1 MLKSTRVP
9 TILISNAFPSK
20 ECDSSNSHLQAIAGL
35 RGLAIN
41 EDIRTLLVKSGCC
54 EPLTLSLCSHD
65 VVTDEIRYESAATL
79 FNLTLS
85 TLSSSFIVKA
95 GVVYAILSSL
105 EILDDA
111 SKVFAVGILANL
123 AEKGNDV
130 QFKLIDN
137 GCIPILSEI
146 LNDSKS
152 SEKIIRDVIR
162 CFALLASNVG
172 LHDMMMSSN
181 MLKGLVR
188 IVSTE
193 FHEIDCK
200 VFATVTIANLAS
212 RVNNHRALM
221 ECGALSSLHSLQ
233 NAGSHQIGQSLA
245 FVFHNV
251 AKNLCMHQFCYDHN
265 IASTLSHLILSED
278 DLCKLHAC
286 LALRYLSIS
295 ESIGRNIIDH
305 GHIPKLLQV
314 LRSSSIEHMREVVG
328 SIRNLSLSNVNK
340 QSLLELGCISA
351 LLDIS
356 RCSDSILAQQIFATL
371 ANLAEEM
378 SNRMKMIEQ
387 GVLQHLK
394 HALTYHSEPV
404 IQESIRA
411 ISNLSTD
418 KCCIRAIEKA
428 GLSSSIISLLS
439 SNQISSPIFLA
450 ITISNLTT
458 DEKVRE
464 ALIIEGCID
473 PLFYLYSG
481 ANGAGRD
488 DITALHCFTA
498 LSNLAAS
505 SAVHETLL
513 NCKIV
518 QMCCLILEGKSNFLI
533 NAALSCLANLA
544 SKSRNHSVLQVNRS
558 SKVVLEMLDH
568 LEETQLYHAVLFLRG
583 ISTSPSTRKVIFER
597 NVVHRLLSLM
607 TIEHDYIRNEA
618 LHILCNLSIDAQFHN
633 HVNMCL
639 DRFQLHEVVNLFHEE
654 LFSSK
659 LFGVI
664 IFGNGILNNDFRD
677 RISIVHVLDNLILE
691 YRNGSYDEL
700 GRCIAYSLCNLS
712 EQIENR
718 SYIVSSGGLIPIL
731 FLTKSKLEN
740 DVYNAL
746 CSIRA
751 LCVDTTLT
759 TLIVENSCLEYLLDV
774 SIRNV
779 SDRCTEEALKAIYFL
794 SLNDSNKK
802 KIIQCERFESTM
814 NLTCIS
820 VQIATLFT
828 ALLASCSEIYIL
840 HSHIIEYIHSITL
853 HHVEEISYYK
863 QYTRLVSNLCANKEN
878 NVWILDTTSVE
889 ILSKCVTFDNFTV
902 QRNILLVMY
911 NVCINDTL
919 CDQINQ
925 LVLNLSPRLI
935 EYITLKDPLG
945 YDISLAS
952 FACLT
957 IGSLLKFPLFWTHFY
972 DLGTFDLVQAMF
984 SCDNDELKYSAS
996 CTIHKYFKYAAES
1009 NRSFISA
1016 NTIHILLNELK
1027 IKDKIF
1033 AMHVVSALRYVGKDC
1048 EVSRNIVDNGG
1059 LEILSELDVESVT
1072 LELKREIA
1080 GSFYNLSMSPCLIE
1094 KIVSSAAFGTIV
1106 KLVSSADIECARF
1119 SIAALANI
1127 LEDHTTHSYILML
1140 TNIITELI
1148 DDITSKPLQV
1158 KREAARCLSNLLS
1171 NYDSIAT
1178 FIKHKGLQ
1186 VLDLLSKVSDTESQL
1201 HCAVSLRKLASLDK
1215 VHNDF
1220 VSYRSLDTMF
1230 RLIGYEKDNLEG
1242 ARLACMALSDYA
1254 SSSLLEKI
1262 ILENC
1267 DYDRFLSLLSSED
1280 SAVKSLGAAILYRI
1294 SVSFKLKQKLLIEGI
1309 LPLLFKCIDDNDDVN
1324 LLIHVSAVL
1333 SNLSESEEGR
1343 LMLWSDEK
1351 FKVALHQLSIKG
1363 ISSILVNVARCMSFL
1378 SVSVPNYIFP
1388 EIDITIMMTAIKMIS
1403 IDQAEVAVIEYALMT
1418 IGNLVQDLKYQS
1430 IACNLN
1436 AFEHVATLIIRNSE
1450 HLALAMWVLSRIMI
1464 LDEHT
1469 HLCFKQK
1476 NLLGSIVCCLKAK
1489 TMCVLYNTC
1498 CVLCN
1503 VSSNSFIPYFLGNNV
1518 VKDLMMLIQE
1528 NCTQLGIQTATAG
1541 IKVLCNITA
1550 FREFRKFA
1558 ITGDIIS
1565 MLLMLCKIESVNV
1578 KEIALMTLSNLSID
1592 GFNIVPIC
1600 SANAVSMMC
1609 CIYDRSNVVT
1619 EKNAVAMNLFNLSL
1633 SQESHAFL
1641 GTSTVI
1647 KCLFALCNSEM
1658 KLCRLLSIMTLS
1670 NISGNDC
1677 YRKNVIQNGGFKSA
1691 IIMSNDSDVECR
1703 TCALI
1708 FLSNL
1713 TISSSARYQ
1722 AVLHGCLPSLKSA
1735 LESGNE
1741 DLMRCARLAVVNLV
1755 SDSKNIGAFFDQ
1767 NILCSFL
1774 NESEDDMSMIALTFI
1789 NVLISDYRYYSKY
1802 LFQIWR
1808 ILTELVDSNICHFSC
1823 AAIAAVKQLMMRGMI
1838 PSCSNWQYLIHSL
1851 NDKAFIDEV
1860 DVQREIARSLD
1871 IISNNIEK
1879 AKLVAKYCT
1888 STIHFLSQQEDI
1900 EILTCIA
1907 VTIANLAENCEC
1919 RSIVPSVS
1927 LAKYSVQ
1934 LFQHKSINVKR
1945 NAYRA
1950 SASLSADIHV
1960 QDYFIANIPSVL
1972 FSACEFNDIE
1982 CEYFFSITCRNLI
1995 DSGHFTSF
2003 VSEHKMPYICRML
2016 GSVKE
2021 ETVINILMVLKTLIS
2036 KSSNRIAVEK
2046 LDMTNLRY
2054 FLESENMDIQTLSV
2068 SIFCELTND
2077 STFRKVIMMD
2087 KSILRKA
2094 ANMIRSSSNV
2104 ILSRV
2109 AELLANLSEDVGN
2122 RIEMVDSGV
2131 ISMLLVLS
2139 GNSNINI
2146 LRHVSRALA
2155 NLTLHEFT
2163 GLGIYQQ
2170 GGLSCIVNLILTSDC
2185 TCVTFACISLNL
2197 LYTNSSVRDSII
2209 DSDHLH
2215 HMECIFSTDN
2225 TTCQFFSAMLL
2236 ALTSLNEQNRYQL
2249 ASHLLPL
2256 IFRLST
2262 NEDLKVQIYTLMAL
2276 ANLAE
2281 SSNVHHILI
2290 KGSIVVKMV
2299 CMASNIFDS
2308 LLIREWTRLF
2318 ATLSINDTAREEML
2332 SNKVDSFLIKFARRA
2347 GNTIQRYIVVSIC
2360 NLCLYFKKK
2369 HSVIG
2374 NESLLRMLSFLC
2386 KSADL
2391 DVERGAILSYSAL
2404 ALGARKHTKEDLS
2417 SQGVFDLILDAL
2429 QYPDVPMKQC
2439 ASIAMNALILGDVQ
2453 PIKMKLYD
2461 NPRGIA
2467 ILLSLL
2473 NSADDECIHNAVY
2486 IIGSLIEVQKI
2497 RSSIV
2502 DMKLFSNIPRIF
2514 SSSSIQNKRVC
2525 GYVYSIL
2532 SEEKENHSLLK
2543 NTGAIQDAVD
2553 LAGMVDDECQFYGAF
2568 ALFHLASNPVLQK
2581 PIAAMGTVRNLVSIL
2596 ATEAMTSHCAG
2607 LTLLKLADNFEN
2619 HIIIAEEGGIDAL
2632 IKLGKRNSKNNT
2644 LRSKAT
2650 TALSNLASETL
2661 ASLPKITSLERDK
2674 LNNRK

>member
-1 MLKSTRVP
+1 VLKNARVP

-41 EDIRTLLVKSGCC
+41 EDIRTSLVESGCC
-54 EPLTLSLCSHD
+54 EPLTLSMCSHD
-65 VVTDEIRYESAATL
+65 VVNDVIRCETAATIY
-79 FNLTLS
+79 NLTLS
-85 TLSSSFIVKA
+85 TLNSSSIVKA
-95 GVVYAILSSL
+95 GAVHAILSSL
-105 EILDDA
+105 ELLDDA
-111 SKVFAVGILANL
+111 SKVFTVGILANL
-123 AEKGNDV
+123 AEKDNDV
-130 QFKLIDN
+130 QFNLIDN
-137 GCIPILSEI
+137 GCIPVLSEI
-146 LNDSKS
+146 LHDSKS
-152 SEKIIRDVIR
+152 SEKITREVVR
-162 CFALLASNVG
+162 CFALLTSNVG
-172 LHDMMMSSN
+172 LHDMMLSSI

-193 FHEIDCK
+193 FYGIDCK

-221 ECGALSSLHSLQ
+221 ECGVLSSLHSLQ
-233 NAGSHQIGQSLA
+233 NVDSHQIGQSLA

-278 DLCKLHAC
+278 ELCKLHAS
-286 LALRYLSIS
+286 LALRYLSIT
-295 ESIGRNIIDH
+295 ESIGRKIIDY
-305 GHIPKLLQV
+305 GHITKLLQV
-314 LRSSSIEHMREVVG
+314 LRSSSIENMREVVG
-328 SIRNLSLSNVNK
+328 TIRNLSLSNVNK
-340 QSLLELGCISA
+340 QSLLELGCVSA

-356 RCSDSILAQQIFATL
+356 RCSDSILAQQTFATL

-387 GVLQHLK
+387 GVLHHLK

-428 GLSSSIISLLS
+428 GLSSSIIGLLS
-439 SNQISSPIFLA
+439 SNQISSRIFSA

-458 DEKVRE
+458 DEKGRE
-464 ALIIEGCID
+464 ALIMEGCID
-473 PLFYLYSG
+473 PLFYFYSG
-481 ANGAGRD
+481 ANGAERD

-505 SAVHETLL
+505 SVVHETLL

-544 SKSRNHSVLQVNRS
+544 SKSWNHSVLQVTRS
-558 SKVVLEMLDH
+558 SKVVLEMLDY

-583 ISTSPSTRKVIFER
+583 ISTSPITRKVIFEQ
-597 NVVHRLLSLM
+597 NIVHRLLNFV
-607 TIEHDYIRNEA
+607 TIEHDNIRNEA
-618 LHILCNLSIDAQFHN
+618 LHTLCNLSIDAQFHN
-633 HVNMCL
+633 HIIMCL
-639 DRFQLHEVVNLFHEE
+639 NRFQSHEVVNLFHEE
-654 LFSSK
+654 VFSSK

-677 RISIVHVLDNLILE
+677 KISIVHVLDHLILE
-691 YRNGSYDEL
+691 YRNGCYDEL
-700 GRCIAYSLCNLS
+700 GRCIAYSLCNLL
-712 EQIENR
+712 EQIEIR
-718 SYIVSSGGLIPIL
+718 SYLVRSGGFLPIL

-740 DVYNAL
+740 DVYNSL

-751 LCVDTTLT
+751 LCTDTTLA
-759 TLIVENSCLEYLLDV
+759 TLIVENTCLEYLLDV
-774 SIRNV
+774 SIRNL

-794 SLNDSNKK
+794 SLYDSNKK
-802 KIIQCERFESTM
+802 KIIQYKVFESTI

-840 HSHIIEYIHSITL
+840 HSHIIEYVHSITL
-853 HHVEEISYYK
+853 HQVEEISYYK

-878 NVWILDTTSVE
+878 NVWILDTASVE
-889 ILSKCVTFDNFTV
+889 ILSKCVTFDNFIV

-911 NVCINDTL
+911 NVCINDSL
-919 CDQINQ
+919 RHQINQ
-925 LVLNLSPRLI
+925 QILNLSPRLI
-935 EYITLKDPLG
+935 EYITLKDPLDF
-945 YDISLAS
+945 DISLAS

-972 DLGTFDLVQAMF
+972 DLGTFDLLQAIF
-984 SCDNDELKYSAS
+984 SYDNDELKYSAS
-996 CTIHKYFKYAAES
+996 FTIHKYFKYAAES
-1009 NRSFISA
+1009 NRSLTSA
-1016 NTIHILLNELK
+1016 NTIKILLNELK
-1027 IKDKIF
+1027 IKDKSF
-1033 AMHVVSALRYVGKDC
+1033 AMHVVSALRYLGKDY
-1048 EVSRNIVDNGG
+1048 EVSRKIVDNRG
-1059 LEILSELDVESVT
+1059 LEILSELNVESVT

-1080 GSFYNLSMSPCLIE
+1080 GSFYNLTMSPSLIE
-1094 KIVSSAAFGTIV
+1094 KIVSSAAFGTIL
-1106 KLVSSADIECARF
+1106 KLVSSTDIECARF

-1127 LEDHTTHSYILML
+1127 LEDHTTHSYISRV

-1148 DDITSKPLQV
+1148 GVITSKPLQV
-1158 KREAARCLSNLLS
+1158 KREAARCVSNLLS

-1230 RLIGYEKDNLEG
+1230 RLIGHEKDNVEG
-1242 ARLACMALSDYA
+1242 ARFACMALNDYA
-1254 SSSLLEKI
+1254 SSSLVEKI

-1267 DYDRFLSLLSSED
+1267 DSARFLSLLSSED
-1280 SAVKSLGAAILYRI
+1280 SAIKSLGAAILYRI
-1294 SVSFKLKQKLLIEGI
+1294 SVSFKLKQKLLVEGI
-1309 LPLLFKCIDDNDDVN
+1309 LPLLFKCIDDNDDMN
-1324 LLIHVSAVL
+1324 FLIHVSAVL

-1343 LMLWSDEK
+1343 LMLWGDEK
-1351 FKVALHQLSIKG
+1351 FKVALHQLAIKSI
-1363 ISSILVNVARCMSFL
+1363 SDILVNMARCMSFL
-1378 SVSVPNYIFP
+1378 SVSIPNYIFP
-1388 EIDITIMMTAIKMIS
+1388 EIDINIMMTAIKMIS
-1403 IDQAEVAVIEYALMT
+1403 IDQAEVVVIEYALMT
-1418 IGNLVQDLKYQS
+1418 IGNLVQDSKYQS

-1436 AFEHVATLIIRNSE
+1436 AVEHVATLIIRNSE

-1464 LDEHT
+1464 SDEHT

-1476 NLLGSIVCCLKAK
+1476 NLLESIVSCLKAK
-1489 TMCVLYNTC
+1489 KMCILYNTC

-1503 VSSNSFIPYFLGNNV
+1503 VSSNLFIPCFLAHNV
-1518 VKDLMMLIQE
+1518 VNDLMMLIQE
-1528 NCTQLGIQTATAG
+1528 NCTQLCIQTAIAG

-1550 FREFRKFA
+1550 FGEIRNFS

-1565 MLLMLCKIESVNV
+1565 MLLMLCKIESI
-1578 KEIALMTLSNLSID
+1578 KEIAMMTLSNLSID
-1592 GFNIVPIC
+1592 GINIAPIC
-1600 SANAVSMMC
+1600 SANAVPMMC
-1609 CIYDRSNVVT
+1609 CIYDGSNVDT
-1619 EKNAVAMNLFNLSL
+1619 EKIAVAMNLFNLSL
-1633 SQESHAFL
+1633 SQESHVFL
-1641 GTSTVI
+1641 GASTVI
-1647 KCLFALCNSEM
+1647 KCLFALCNSEI

-1677 YRKNVIQNGGFKSA
+1677 YRKNVIQNGGLKSA
-1691 IIMSNDSDVECR
+1691 IIMSNDSDIECR
-1703 TCALI
+1703 ARALI
-1708 FLSNL
+1708 FLSNI
-1713 TISSSARYQ
+1713 TISPSARYQ

-1735 LESGNE
+1735 LESGNA
-1741 DLMRCARLAVVNLV
+1741 DLRRCARLAVVNLV
-1755 SDSKNIGAFFDQ
+1755 SESKNIDAFFDQ
-1767 NILCSFL
+1767 NVLCSFL
-1774 NESEDDMSMIALTFI
+1774 NENEDDMIMIAFPFI
-1789 NVLISDYRYYSKY
+1789 NVLLSDYRYCNKY
-1802 LFQIWR
+1802 LLQIWR
-1808 ILTELVDSNICHFSC
+1808 ILTEFVGSNICHFSC
-1823 AAIAAVKQLMMRGMI
+1823 AAIAAIKQLLMRGMI
-1838 PSCSNWQYLIHSL
+1838 PSCPNWQYLIHSL

-1860 DVQREIARSLD
+1860 DIQREIARLLD
-1871 IISNNIEK
+1871 IISSNIEE

-1907 VTIANLAENCEC
+1907 VIIANIAENVEC

-1927 LAKYSVQ
+1927 LAKYSVP
-1934 LFQHKSINVKR
+1934 LFQHKSIHVKR

-1950 SASLSADIHV
+1950 LSSLSADADV
-1960 QDYFIANIPSVL
+1960 QDYFIANIPSIL

-1995 DSGHFTSF
+1995 DFGHFNSF
-2003 VSEHKMPYICRML
+2003 VSEHKMAYICRML
-2016 GSVKE
+2016 GSIKE

-2036 KSSNRIAVEK
+2036 KSSNRIAVEN
-2046 LDMTNLRY
+2046 LDVTNLRN
-2054 FLESENMDIQTLSV
+2054 FLESENNNIQALSV
-2068 SIFCELTND
+2068 SIFCELAND

-2087 KSILRKA
+2087 KSIIPKA

-2109 AELLANLSEDVGN
+2109 AELMANLSEDIGN

-2139 GNSNINI
+2139 GNSDINI
-2146 LRHVSRALA
+2146 LRYVSRALA
-2155 NLTLHEFT
+2155 NLALHEFT

-2197 LYTNSSVRDSII
+2197 LYTNSSVRTIII

-2215 HMECIFSTDN
+2215 RMECIFSTDS

-2249 ASHLLPL
+2249 ASRLLPL
-2256 IFRLST
+2256 ILRLCT
-2262 NEDLKVQIYTLMAL
+2262 NEDLQVQIYTLMTL

-2281 SSNVHHILI
+2281 SSDVHHILI
-2290 KGSIVVKMV
+2290 KGSTVVKMV
-2299 CMASNIFDS
+2299 CMASHIFDS
-2308 LLIREWTRLF
+2308 ILIREWTRLF
-2318 ATLSINDTAREEML
+2318 STLSINDTAREEML

-2391 DVERGAILSYSAL
+2391 DVERGAILSFSAL
-2404 ALGARKHTKEDLS
+2404 ALGASKHTKEDMS
-2417 SQGVFDLILDAL
+2417 SKGVFDLILDAL

-2439 ASIAMNALILGDVQ
+2439 ASIAMNTLILGDVQ
-2453 PIKMKLYD
+2453 AIKMKLYD

-2486 IIGSLIEVQKI
+2486 IIGSLMEVQKL
-2497 RSSIV
+2497 RSSIL
-2502 DMKLFSNIPRIF
+2502 DMKLFSHIPRIF
-2514 SSSSIQNKRVC
+2514 SSSSVHSKRVC

-2532 SEEKENHSLLK
+2532 SEEKEYHSLLK
-2543 NTGAIQDAVD
+2543 NTGAIPDAVN
-2553 LAGMVDDECQFYGAF
+2553 LAGMVDNECQFYGVF

-2581 PIAAMGTVRNLVSIL
+2581 PIAAMGAVRNLVSIL

-2632 IKLGKRNSKNNT
+2632 IKLGKKNSKNNT
-2644 LRSKAT
+2644 LQSKAT
-2650 TALSNLASETL
+2650 LTLSNLASETI